1 MADLFSYK
9 CIACGGDVRFNP
21 ATGDYKCEYCGSRF
35 TEADLEKYYREHG
48 GAEEEQKAEE
58 KEPEPEQRKDESGST
73 VLVYSCP
80 SCGAEIM
87 TEESTAA
94 TFCYYCHNPIILSGR
109 LAGAKKPDYVVPFA
123 IDRKKALDI
132 FNKWIAQKKFV
143 PKAFYNKDQI
153 EKFSGVYFP
162 YLLYSCKVTGHV
174 DARGTKVN
182 TVRVGN
188 FEDVTT
194 GTYHVRRDGDMP
206 VENIPKN
213 ALKKANRVLVEGV
226 QPFDTKEMK
235 PFKMSYLSGFL
246 AETKDMEANELQPAV
261 SDEVRQYAVSQL
273 TSSIAGYNDIQVT
286 NDALQIS
293 DENWKYALMPVWTVT
308 YKAPG
313 SDKMYYLSMNGQSG
327 KVIGE
332 LPVDKQELM
341 KYFFTIFIPVFVVLL
356 AISYFLL

>member
-35 TEADLEKYYREHG
+35 TEADLEKYYKEHG
-48 GAEEEQKAEE
+48 GAEEEQQAAEE
-58 KEPEPEQRKDESGST
+58 QAKPAEEAGN

-109 LAGAKKPDYVVPFA
+109 LGGNKKPDYVVPFA
-123 IDRKKALDI
+123 IDRKKALDN
-132 FNKWIAQKKFV
+132 FSQWISQKKFV

-162 YLLYSCKVTGHV
+162 YLLYSCKVTGHI
-174 DARGTKVN
+174 DARGTKVS
-182 TVRVGN
+182 TVRVGEY
-188 FEDVTT
+188 EDVTT

-206 VENIPKN
+206 VENVAKN
-213 ALKKANRVLVEGV
+213 ALKKANRILVEGV
-226 QPFDTKEMK
+226 QPFDTAQMK

-246 AETKDMEANELQPAV
+246 AETKDMEAKELQPQV
-261 SDEVRQYAVSQL
+261 SDEVRQYAASQL
-273 TSSIAGYNDIQVT
+273 TNSIAGYNDIQVT
-286 NDALQIS
+286 NDALRVS
-293 DENWKYALMPVWTVT
+293 DESWKYALMPVWTVT
-308 YKAPG
+308 YKDPG
-313 SDKMYYLSMNGQSG
+313 SDKMYYFSMNGQNG

-332 LPVDKQELM
+332 LPVDKQALTQHFL
-341 KYFFTIFIPVFVVLL
+341 KIFVPMFAVLL
-356 AISYFLL
+356 ALSYFLL